1 MYWLQYLLVMDIL
14 SSFKQQETLNKDI
27 WQNANSP
34 SKSKMNPKVRE
45 RLLEIAYEYQEF
57 LEVDVVVEDVHM
69 TGSLS
74 NYNWSKYS
82 DVDLHLIVDFNQI
95 PKDQLDLY
103 QELFKMKKT
112 LFNLQHN
119 IKIYEYDVELYV
131 QDSNEEHTSS
141 GVYSVLHDEWIVEP
155 KKEKFELDKKLLM
168 QKVESWK
175 EKIDNTI
182 EDAKEESLEIAN
194 ERLGKLKEKI
204 KEYRTSGLKKGGE
217 YSYENLVFKFL
228 RRNGYIQKLFDF
240 QIEKFDKELSLKE
253 IKNYLKY

>member
-1 MYWLQYLLVMDIL
+1 MDIL

-74 NYNWSKYS
+74 NYNWSEYS

-141 GVYSVLHDEWIVEP
+141 GVYSVLHDEWIVKP